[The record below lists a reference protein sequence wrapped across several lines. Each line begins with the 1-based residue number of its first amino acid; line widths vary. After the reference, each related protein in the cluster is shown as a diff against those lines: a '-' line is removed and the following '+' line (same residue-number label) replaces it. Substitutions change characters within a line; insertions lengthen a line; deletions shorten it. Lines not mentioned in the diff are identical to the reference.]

1 MKSSELCYLCNEK
14 PYISYK
20 FKKIRNKES
29 ARKSSSEE
37 PTHCHRMCPECLIR
51 YIFIKYI
58 TLFEKPSK
66 EYMFICPCGK
76 GNITLTYEQI
86 IDLFQNKTVSNL
98 QKKEE
103 KKCSSHGKIFTK
115 FCKDCKEDVCDLCLN
130 ESTEK
135 HYEHRIED
143 KKVLYDKLKNFF
155 NSINLKNHTFQKFME
170 NFNYICAKFREI
182 LEKNYNDILI
192 SLDKIINSLIDF
204 RAKYS
209 VHYKEKVINNVQTL
223 KLLKMFYSNYY
234 YDIHKAENV
243 SDFKI
248 YKYLNQINYELEEVN
263 LIFNK
268 INAVEK
274 LKEIKECSDYLNKNI
289 NDILDINYIF
299 RKVPNGYRKY
309 QSIQRCDE
317 TNLKNIRKIDEYK
330 ILTSGDG
337 FYLNHLEEY
346 NGNYSSVSKIP
357 VKYKVTAILLMKG
370 GSLLTS
376 FGKKS
381 HYNIQKWVIND
392 NFSNIRE
399 EKVEKEKEKE
409 EDQKEYSLLNSSL
422 NIKDD
427 DDDDG
432 FINRAQTMDFSS
444 SSPYAKSSMSQNV
457 INTNLYKPANSFIST
472 HKDDITAMI
481 EMADSMFAT
490 AGNDKRIIIW
500 KEDKLNDKYKI
511 FQTITKENEKISLY
525 NPIKHLIFLYNKNL
539 VSSDEKTIFIWS
551 INPSKIENSNGFYS
565 LKHKINSN
573 NGNISCI
580 CQVREG
586 FLIYCTKNSHIE
598 ILNEIDG
605 KYQFMQSIKGNINE
619 INCIG
624 QLKDNRV
631 IVGSNKGLIKIF
643 ELKPDQETQKI
654 EYQLSENITSI
665 NGIAINCLECFE
677 DGSFAVGQKAT
688 LHIWKNN
695 ESI

>member
-1 MKSSELCYLCNEK
+1 MKSSELCYLCSEK

-20 FKKIRNKES
+20 YKKIRNKES

-289 NDILDINYIF
+289 NDILDINYCF

-309 QSIQRCDE
+309 QSIQKCDDK
-317 TNLKNIRKIDEYK
+317 NLKTIKKIDEYK
-330 ILTSGDG
+330 ILTNGESYYMN
-337 FYLNHLEEY
+337 YLEDY
-346 NGNYSSVSKIP
+346 NGEFSVVNKIP
-357 VKYKVTAILLMKG
+357 VKDKITAILLIKG

-381 HYNIQKWVIND
+381 HYNIQEWKINE
-392 NFSNIRE
+392 NFSNVRG
-399 EKVEKEKEKE
+399 EKLEKEKEKE
-409 EDQKEYSLLNSSL
+409 SKESSPLNSSFNL
-422 NIKDD
+422 NDI
-427 DDDDG
+427 DDG
-432 FINRAQTMDFSS
+432 FINRSQTIDLSLS
-444 SSPYAKSSMSQNV
+444 LSKSSVTQNLL
-457 INTNLYKPANSFIST
+457 NNNLYERATSFDST
-472 HKDDITAMI
+472 HKDDITVMI
-481 EMADSMFAT
+481 EMSDSKFAT
-490 AGNDKRIIIW
+490 AGNDKRIVIW
-500 KEDKLNDKYKI
+500 EREIDKHNNTKYKI

-551 INPSKIENSNGFYS
+551 VNPSKIENANGFYS
-565 LKHKINSN
+565 LKQKINST
-573 NGNISCI
+573 NGDITCI

-586 FLIYCTKNSHIE
+586 YLIYCIKNTHIE

-605 KYQFMQSIKGNINE
+605 KYQLMQSIKGGSGI
-619 INCIG
+619 INCIS
-624 QLKDNRV
+624 QLKDNR
-631 IVGSNKGLIKIF
+631 IIIGTEKGIIKIF
-643 ELKPDQETQKI
+643 ELKPDQETQKV
-654 EYQLSENITSI
+654 EYQLSEYIKSI
-665 NGIAINCLECFE
+665 IGLPINCMEVFD
-677 DGSFAVGQKAT
+677 DGSFIVGQKTT

>member
-1 MKSSELCYLCNEK
+1 MKSSELCYLCSEK

-20 FKKIRNKES
+20 YKKIRNKES

-289 NDILDINYIF
+289 NDILDINYCF

-309 QSIQRCDE
+309 QSIQKCDDK
-317 TNLKNIRKIDEYK
+317 NLKTIKKIDEYK
-330 ILTSGDG
+330 ILTNGESYYMN
-337 FYLNHLEEY
+337 YLEDY
-346 NGNYSSVSKIP
+346 NGEFSVVNKIP
-357 VKYKVTAILLMKG
+357 VKDKITAILLIKG

-381 HYNIQKWVIND
+381 HYNIQEWKINE
-392 NFSNIRE
+392 NFSNVRG
-399 EKVEKEKEKE
+399 EKLEKEKEKE
-409 EDQKEYSLLNSSL
+409 SKESSPLNSSFNL
-422 NIKDD
+422 NDI
-427 DDDDG
+427 DDG
-432 FINRAQTMDFSS
+432 FINRSQTIDLSLSLSKSTVAQ
-444 SSPYAKSSMSQNV
+444 NLL
-457 INTNLYKPANSFIST
+457 NNNLYERATSFDST
-472 HKDDITAMI
+472 HKDDITVMI
-481 EMADSMFAT
+481 EMSDSKFAT
-490 AGNDKRIIIW
+490 AGNDKRIVIW
-500 KEDKLNDKYKI
+500 EREIDKHNNTKYKI

-551 INPSKIENSNGFYS
+551 VNPSKIENANGFYS
-565 LKHKINSN
+565 LKQKINST
-573 NGNISCI
+573 NGDITCI

-586 FLIYCTKNSHIE
+586 YLIYCIKNTHIE

-605 KYQFMQSIKGNINE
+605 KYQLMQSIKGGSGI
-619 INCIG
+619 INCIS
-624 QLKDNRV
+624 QLKDNR
-631 IVGSNKGLIKIF
+631 IIIGTEKGIIKIF
-643 ELKPDQETQKI
+643 ELKPDQETQKV
-654 EYQLSENITSI
+654 EYQLSEYIKSI
-665 NGIAINCLECFE
+665 IGLPINCMEVFD
-677 DGSFAVGQKAT
+677 DGSFIVGQKTT

>member
-1 MKSSELCYLCNEK
+1 MKSSELCYLCSEK

-20 FKKIRNKES
+20 YKKIRNKES

-170 NFNYICAKFREI
+170 NFKYICAKFREI

-289 NDILDINYIF
+289 NDILDINYCF

-309 QSIQRCDE
+309 QSIQKCDDK
-317 TNLKNIRKIDEYK
+317 NLKTIKKIDEYK
-330 ILTSGDG
+330 ILTNGESYYMN
-337 FYLNHLEEY
+337 YLEDY
-346 NGNYSSVSKIP
+346 NGEFSVVNKIP
-357 VKYKVTAILLMKG
+357 VKDKITAILLIKG

-381 HYNIQKWVIND
+381 HYNIQEWKINE
-392 NFSNIRE
+392 NFSNVRG
-399 EKVEKEKEKE
+399 EKLEKEKEKE
-409 EDQKEYSLLNSSL
+409 SKESSLLNSSFNL
-422 NIKDD
+422 NDI
-427 DDDDG
+427 DDG
-432 FINRAQTMDFSS
+432 FINRSQTIDLSLS
-444 SSPYAKSSMSQNV
+444 LSKSSVTQNLL
-457 INTNLYKPANSFIST
+457 NNNLYERATSFDST
-472 HKDDITAMI
+472 HKDDITVMI
-481 EMADSMFAT
+481 EMSDSKFAT
-490 AGNDKRIIIW
+490 AGNDKRIVIW
-500 KEDKLNDKYKI
+500 EREIDKHNNTKYKI

-551 INPSKIENSNGFYS
+551 VNPSKIENANGFYS
-565 LKHKINSN
+565 LKQKINST
-573 NGNISCI
+573 NGDITCI

-586 FLIYCTKNSHIE
+586 YLIYCIKNTHIE

-605 KYQFMQSIKGNINE
+605 KYQLMQSIKGGSGI
-619 INCIG
+619 INCIS
-624 QLKDNRV
+624 QLKDNR
-631 IVGSNKGLIKIF
+631 IIIGTEKGIIKIF
-643 ELKPDQETQKI
+643 ELKPDQETQKV
-654 EYQLSENITSI
+654 EYQLSEYIKSI
-665 NGIAINCLECFE
+665 IGLPINCMEVFD
-677 DGSFAVGQKAT
+677 DGSFIVGQKTT

>member
-1 MKSSELCYLCNEK
+1 MKSSELCYLCSEK

-20 FKKIRNKES
+20 YKKIRNKES

-289 NDILDINYIF
+289 NDILDINYCF

-309 QSIQRCDE
+309 QSIQKCDDK
-317 TNLKNIRKIDEYK
+317 NLKTIKKIDEYK
-330 ILTSGDG
+330 ILTNGESYYMN
-337 FYLNHLEEY
+337 YLEDY
-346 NGNYSSVSKIP
+346 NGEFSVVNKIP
-357 VKYKVTAILLMKG
+357 VKDKITAILLIKG

-381 HYNIQKWVIND
+381 HYNIQEWKINE
-392 NFSNIRE
+392 NFSNVRG
-399 EKVEKEKEKE
+399 EKLEKEKEKE
-409 EDQKEYSLLNSSL
+409 SKESSLLNSSFNL
-422 NIKDD
+422 NDI
-427 DDDDG
+427 DDG
-432 FINRAQTMDFSS
+432 FINRSQTIDLSLS
-444 SSPYAKSSMSQNV
+444 LSKSCVTQNLL
-457 INTNLYKPANSFIST
+457 NNNLYERATSFDST
-472 HKDDITAMI
+472 HKDDITVMI
-481 EMADSMFAT
+481 EMSDSKFAT
-490 AGNDKRIIIW
+490 AGNDKRIVIW
-500 KEDKLNDKYKI
+500 EREIDKHNNTKYKI

-551 INPSKIENSNGFYS
+551 VNPSKIENANGFYS
-565 LKHKINSN
+565 LKQKINST
-573 NGNISCI
+573 NGDITCI

-586 FLIYCTKNSHIE
+586 YLIYCIKNTHIE

-605 KYQFMQSIKGNINE
+605 KYQLMQSIKGGSGI
-619 INCIG
+619 INCIS
-624 QLKDNRV
+624 QLKDNR
-631 IVGSNKGLIKIF
+631 IIIGTEKGIIKIF
-643 ELKPDQETQKI
+643 ELKPDQETQKV
-654 EYQLSENITSI
+654 EYQLSEYIKSI
-665 NGIAINCLECFE
+665 IGLPINCMEVFD
-677 DGSFAVGQKAT
+677 DGSFIVGQKTT

>member
-1 MKSSELCYLCNEK
+1 MKSSELCYLCSEK

-20 FKKIRNKES
+20 YKKIRNKES

-289 NDILDINYIF
+289 NDILDINYCF

-309 QSIQRCDE
+309 QSIQKCDDK
-317 TNLKNIRKIDEYK
+317 NLKTIKKIDEYK
-330 ILTSGDG
+330 ILTNGESYYMN
-337 FYLNHLEEY
+337 YLEDY
-346 NGNYSSVSKIP
+346 NGEFSVVNKIP
-357 VKYKVTAILLMKG
+357 VKDKITAILLIKG

-381 HYNIQKWVIND
+381 HYNIQEWKINE
-392 NFSNIRE
+392 NFSNVRG
-399 EKVEKEKEKE
+399 EKLEKEKEKE
-409 EDQKEYSLLNSSL
+409 SKESSLLNSSFNL
-422 NIKDD
+422 NDI
-427 DDDDG
+427 DDG
-432 FINRAQTMDFSS
+432 FINRSQTIDLSLS
-444 SSPYAKSSMSQNV
+444 LSKSSVTQNLL
-457 INTNLYKPANSFIST
+457 NNNLYERATSFDST
-472 HKDDITAMI
+472 HKDDITVMI
-481 EMADSMFAT
+481 EMSDSKFAT
-490 AGNDKRIIIW
+490 AGNDKRIVIW
-500 KEDKLNDKYKI
+500 EREIDKHNNTKYKI

-551 INPSKIENSNGFYS
+551 VNPSKIENANGFYS
-565 LKHKINSN
+565 LKQKINST
-573 NGNISCI
+573 NGDITCI

-586 FLIYCTKNSHIE
+586 YLIYCIKNTHIE

-605 KYQFMQSIKGNINE
+605 KYQLMQSIKGGSGI
-619 INCIG
+619 INCIS
-624 QLKDNRV
+624 QLKDNR
-631 IVGSNKGLIKIF
+631 IIIGTEKGIIKIF
-643 ELKPDQETQKI
+643 ELKPDQETQKV
-654 EYQLSENITSI
+654 EYQLSEYIKSI
-665 NGIAINCLECFE
+665 IGLPINCMEVFDDVSL
-677 DGSFAVGQKAT
+677 KKKKKTT

>member
-1 MKSSELCYLCNEK
+1 MKSSELCYLCSEK

-20 FKKIRNKES
+20 YKKIRNKES

-289 NDILDINYIF
+289 NDILDINYCF

-309 QSIQRCDE
+309 QSIQKCDDK
-317 TNLKNIRKIDEYK
+317 NLKTIKKIDEYK
-330 ILTSGDG
+330 ILTNGESYYMN
-337 FYLNHLEEY
+337 YLEDY
-346 NGNYSSVSKIP
+346 NGEFSVVNKIP
-357 VKYKVTAILLMKG
+357 VKDKITAILLIKG

-381 HYNIQKWVIND
+381 HYNIQEWKINE
-392 NFSNIRE
+392 NFSNVRG
-399 EKVEKEKEKE
+399 EKLEKEKEKE
-409 EDQKEYSLLNSSL
+409 SKESSPLNSSFNL
-422 NIKDD
+422 NDI
-427 DDDDG
+427 DDG
-432 FINRAQTMDFSS
+432 FINRSQTIDLSLS
-444 SSPYAKSSMSQNV
+444 LSKASVTQNLL
-457 INTNLYKPANSFIST
+457 NNNLYERATSFDST
-472 HKDDITAMI
+472 HKDDITVMI
-481 EMADSMFAT
+481 EMSDSKFAT
-490 AGNDKRIIIW
+490 AGNDKRIVIW
-500 KEDKLNDKYKI
+500 EREIDKHNNTKYKI

-551 INPSKIENSNGFYS
+551 VNPSKIENANCFYS
-565 LKHKINSN
+565 LKQNINST
-573 NGNISCI
+573 NGDITCI

-586 FLIYCTKNSHIE
+586 YLIYCIKNTHIE

-605 KYQFMQSIKGNINE
+605 KYQLMQSIKGGSGI
-619 INCIG
+619 INCIS
-624 QLKDNRV
+624 QLKDNR
-631 IVGSNKGLIKIF
+631 IIIGTEKGIIKIF
-643 ELKPDQETQKI
+643 ELKPDQETQKV
-654 EYQLSENITSI
+654 EYQLSEYIKSI
-665 NGIAINCLECFE
+665 IGLPINCMEVFD
-677 DGSFAVGQKAT
+677 DGSFIVGQKTT

>member
-1 MKSSELCYLCNEK
+1 MKSSELCYLCSEK

-289 NDILDINYIF
+289 NDILDINYCF

-309 QSIQRCDE
+309 QSIQKCDDK
-317 TNLKNIRKIDEYK
+317 NLKTIKKIDEYK
-330 ILTSGDG
+330 ILTNGESYYMN
-337 FYLNHLEEY
+337 YLEDY
-346 NGNYSSVSKIP
+346 NGEFSVVNKIP
-357 VKYKVTAILLMKG
+357 VKDKITAILLIKG

-381 HYNIQKWVIND
+381 HYNIQEWKINE
-392 NFSNIRE
+392 NFSNVRG
-399 EKVEKEKEKE
+399 EKLEKEKEKE
-409 EDQKEYSLLNSSL
+409 SKESSLLNSSFNL
-422 NIKDD
+422 NDI
-427 DDDDG
+427 DDG
-432 FINRAQTMDFSS
+432 FINRSQTIDLSLS
-444 SSPYAKSSMSQNV
+444 LSKSSVAQNLL
-457 INTNLYKPANSFIST
+457 NNNLYERATSFDST
-472 HKDDITAMI
+472 HKDDITVMI
-481 EMADSMFAT
+481 EMSDSKFAT
-490 AGNDKRIIIW
+490 AGNDKRIVIW
-500 KEDKLNDKYKI
+500 EREIDKHNNTKYKI

-551 INPSKIENSNGFYS
+551 VNPSKIENANGFYS
-565 LKHKINSN
+565 LKQKINST
-573 NGNISCI
+573 NGDITCI

-586 FLIYCTKNSHIE
+586 YLIYCIKNTHIE

-605 KYQFMQSIKGNINE
+605 KYQLMQSIKGGSGI
-619 INCIG
+619 INCIS
-624 QLKDNRV
+624 QLKDNR
-631 IVGSNKGLIKIF
+631 IIIGTEKGIIKIF
-643 ELKPDQETQKI
+643 ELKPDQETQKV
-654 EYQLSENITSI
+654 EYQLSEYIKSI
-665 NGIAINCLECFE
+665 IGLPINCMEVFD
-677 DGSFAVGQKAT
+677 DGSFIVGQKTT

>member
-1 MKSSELCYLCNEK
+1 MKSSELCYLCSEK

-20 FKKIRNKES
+20 YKKIRNKES

-289 NDILDINYIF
+289 NDILDINYCF

-309 QSIQRCDE
+309 QSIQKCDDK
-317 TNLKNIRKIDEYK
+317 NLKTIKKIDEYK
-330 ILTSGDG
+330 ILTNGESYYMN
-337 FYLNHLEEY
+337 YLEDY
-346 NGNYSSVSKIP
+346 NGEFSVVNKIP
-357 VKYKVTAILLMKG
+357 VKDKITAILLIKG

-381 HYNIQKWVIND
+381 HYNIQEWKINE
-392 NFSNIRE
+392 NFSNVRG
-399 EKVEKEKEKE
+399 EKLEKEKEKE
-409 EDQKEYSLLNSSL
+409 SKESSPLNSSFNL
-422 NIKDD
+422 NDI
-427 DDDDG
+427 DDG
-432 FINRAQTMDFSS
+432 FINRSQTIDLSLS
-444 SSPYAKSSMSQNV
+444 LSKSCVTQNLL
-457 INTNLYKPANSFIST
+457 NNNLYERATSFDST
-472 HKDDITAMI
+472 HKDDITVMI
-481 EMADSMFAT
+481 EMSDSKFAT
-490 AGNDKRIIIW
+490 AGNDKRIVIW
-500 KEDKLNDKYKI
+500 EREIDKHNNTKYKI

-551 INPSKIENSNGFYS
+551 VNPSKIENANGLYS
-565 LKHKINSN
+565 LKQKINST
-573 NGNISCI
+573 NGDITCI

-586 FLIYCTKNSHIE
+586 YLIYCIKNTHIE

-605 KYQFMQSIKGNINE
+605 KYQLMQSIKGGSGI
-619 INCIG
+619 INCIS
-624 QLKDNRV
+624 QLKDNR
-631 IVGSNKGLIKIF
+631 IIIGTEKGIIKIF
-643 ELKPDQETQKI
+643 ELKPDQETQKV
-654 EYQLSENITSI
+654 EYQLSEYIKSI
-665 NGIAINCLECFE
+665 IGLPINCMEVFD
-677 DGSFAVGQKAT
+677 DGSFIVGQKTT

>member
-289 NDILDINYIF
+289 NDILDINYCF

-309 QSIQRCDE
+309 QSIQKCDDK
-317 TNLKNIRKIDEYK
+317 NLKTIKKIDEYK
-330 ILTSGDG
+330 ILTNGESYYMN
-337 FYLNHLEEY
+337 YLEDY
-346 NGNYSSVSKIP
+346 NGEFSVVNKIP
-357 VKYKVTAILLMKG
+357 VKDKITAILLIKG

-381 HYNIQKWVIND
+381 HYNIQEWKINE
-392 NFSNIRE
+392 NFSNVRG
-399 EKVEKEKEKE
+399 EKLEKEKEKE
-409 EDQKEYSLLNSSL
+409 SKESSLLNSSFNL
-422 NIKDD
+422 NDI
-427 DDDDG
+427 DDG
-432 FINRAQTMDFSS
+432 FINRSQTIDLSLS
-444 SSPYAKSSMSQNV
+444 LSKSCVTQNLL
-457 INTNLYKPANSFIST
+457 NNNLYERATSFDST
-472 HKDDITAMI
+472 HKDDITVMI
-481 EMADSMFAT
+481 EMSDSKFAT
-490 AGNDKRIIIW
+490 AGNDKRIVIW
-500 KEDKLNDKYKI
+500 EREIDKHNNTKYKI

-551 INPSKIENSNGFYS
+551 VNPSKIENANGFYS
-565 LKHKINSN
+565 LKQKINST
-573 NGNISCI
+573 NGDITCI

-586 FLIYCTKNSHIE
+586 YLIYCIKNTHIE

-605 KYQFMQSIKGNINE
+605 KYQLMQSIKGGSGI
-619 INCIG
+619 INCIS
-624 QLKDNRV
+624 QLKDNR
-631 IVGSNKGLIKIF
+631 IIIGTEKGIIKIF
-643 ELKPDQETQKI
+643 ELKPDQETQKV
-654 EYQLSENITSI
+654 EYQLSEYIKSI
-665 NGIAINCLECFE
+665 IGLPINCMEVFD
-677 DGSFAVGQKAT
+677 DGSFIVGQKTT

>member
-20 FKKIRNKES
+20 YKKIRNKES

-289 NDILDINYIF
+289 NDILDINYCF

-309 QSIQRCDE
+309 QSIQKCDDK
-317 TNLKNIRKIDEYK
+317 NLKTIKKIDEYK
-330 ILTSGDG
+330 ILTNGESYYMN
-337 FYLNHLEEY
+337 YLEDY
-346 NGNYSSVSKIP
+346 NGEFSVVNKIP
-357 VKYKVTAILLMKG
+357 VKDKITAILLIKG

-381 HYNIQKWVIND
+381 HYNIQEWKINE
-392 NFSNIRE
+392 NFSNVRG
-399 EKVEKEKEKE
+399 EKLEKEKEKE
-409 EDQKEYSLLNSSL
+409 SKESSPLNSSFNL
-422 NIKDD
+422 NDI
-427 DDDDG
+427 DDG
-432 FINRAQTMDFSS
+432 FINRSQTIDLSLS
-444 SSPYAKSSMSQNV
+444 LSKSSVTQNLL
-457 INTNLYKPANSFIST
+457 NNNLYERATSFDST
-472 HKDDITAMI
+472 HKDDITVMI
-481 EMADSMFAT
+481 EMSDSKFAT
-490 AGNDKRIIIW
+490 AGNDKRIVIW
-500 KEDKLNDKYKI
+500 EREIDKHNNTKYKI

-551 INPSKIENSNGFYS
+551 VNPSKIENANGFYS
-565 LKHKINSN
+565 LKQKINST
-573 NGNISCI
+573 NGDITCI

-586 FLIYCTKNSHIE
+586 YLIYCIKNTHIE

-605 KYQFMQSIKGNINE
+605 KYQLMQSIKGGSGI
-619 INCIG
+619 INCIS
-624 QLKDNRV
+624 QLKDNR
-631 IVGSNKGLIKIF
+631 IIIGTEKGIIKIF
-643 ELKPDQETQKI
+643 ELKPDQETQKV
-654 EYQLSENITSI
+654 EYQLSEYIKSI
-665 NGIAINCLECFE
+665 IGLPINCMEVFD
-677 DGSFAVGQKAT
+677 DGSFIVGQKTT

>member
-1 MKSSELCYLCNEK
+1 MKSSELCYLCSEK

-20 FKKIRNKES
+20 YKKIRNKES

-289 NDILDINYIF
+289 NDILDINYCF

-317 TNLKNIRKIDEYK
+317 KNLKNIRKIDEYK

-337 FYLNHLEEY
+337 FYMNYLEDY
-346 NGNYSSVSKIP
+346 NGEFSSVSKIP
-357 VKYKVTAILLMKG
+357 VKDKITAILLIKG

-381 HYNIQKWVIND
+381 HYNIQEWKINE
-392 NFSNIRE
+392 NFSNVRG
-399 EKVEKEKEKE
+399 EKLEKEKEKE
-409 EDQKEYSLLNSSL
+409 SKESSLLNSSFNL
-422 NIKDD
+422 NDI
-427 DDDDG
+427 DDG
-432 FINRAQTMDFSS
+432 FINRSQTIDLSLS
-444 SSPYAKSSMSQNV
+444 LSKSCVTQNLL
-457 INTNLYKPANSFIST
+457 NNNLYERATSFDST
-472 HKDDITAMI
+472 HKDDITVMI
-481 EMADSMFAT
+481 EMSDSKFAT
-490 AGNDKRIIIW
+490 AGNDKRIVIW
-500 KEDKLNDKYKI
+500 EREIDKHNNTKYKI

-551 INPSKIENSNGFYS
+551 VNPSKIENANGFYS
-565 LKHKINSN
+565 LKQKINST
-573 NGNISCI
+573 NGDITCI

-586 FLIYCTKNSHIE
+586 YLIYCIKNTHIE

-605 KYQFMQSIKGNINE
+605 KYQLMQSIKGGSGI
-619 INCIG
+619 INCIS
-624 QLKDNRV
+624 QLKDNR
-631 IVGSNKGLIKIF
+631 IIIGTEKGIIKIF
-643 ELKPDQETQKI
+643 ELKPDQETQKV
-654 EYQLSENITSI
+654 EYQLSEYIKSI
-665 NGIAINCLECFE
+665 IGLPINCMEVFD
-677 DGSFAVGQKAT
+677 DGSFIVGQKTT

>member
-1 MKSSELCYLCNEK
+1 MKSSELCYLCSEK

-20 FKKIRNKES
+20 YKKIRNKES

-248 YKYLNQINYELEEVN
+248 YKYLNQINYELEEVD
-263 LIFNK
+263 LIVNK

-289 NDILDINYIF
+289 NDILDINYCF

-309 QSIQRCDE
+309 QSIQKCDDK
-317 TNLKNIRKIDEYK
+317 NLKTIKKIDEYK
-330 ILTSGDG
+330 ILTNGESYYMN
-337 FYLNHLEEY
+337 YLEDY
-346 NGNYSSVSKIP
+346 NGEFSVVNKIP
-357 VKYKVTAILLMKG
+357 VKDKITAILLIKG

-381 HYNIQKWVIND
+381 HYNIQEWKINE
-392 NFSNIRE
+392 NFSNVRG
-399 EKVEKEKEKE
+399 EKLEKEKEKE
-409 EDQKEYSLLNSSL
+409 SKESSLLNSSFNL
-422 NIKDD
+422 NDI
-427 DDDDG
+427 DDG
-432 FINRAQTMDFSS
+432 FINRSQTIDLSLS
-444 SSPYAKSSMSQNV
+444 LSKSCVTQNLL
-457 INTNLYKPANSFIST
+457 NNNLYERATSFDST
-472 HKDDITAMI
+472 HKDDITVMI
-481 EMADSMFAT
+481 EMSDSKFAT
-490 AGNDKRIIIW
+490 AGNDKRIVIW
-500 KEDKLNDKYKI
+500 EREIDKHNNTKYKI

-551 INPSKIENSNGFYS
+551 VNPSKIENANGFYS
-565 LKHKINSN
+565 LKQKINST
-573 NGNISCI
+573 NGDITCI

-586 FLIYCTKNSHIE
+586 YLIYCIKNTHIE

-605 KYQFMQSIKGNINE
+605 KYQLMQSIKGGSGI
-619 INCIG
+619 INCIS
-624 QLKDNRV
+624 QLKDNR
-631 IVGSNKGLIKIF
+631 IIIGTEKGIIKIF
-643 ELKPDQETQKI
+643 ELKPDQETQKV
-654 EYQLSENITSI
+654 EYQLSEYIKSI
-665 NGIAINCLECFE
+665 IGLPINCMEVFD
-677 DGSFAVGQKAT
+677 DGSFIVGQKTT

>member
-20 FKKIRNKES
+20 YKKIRNKES

-289 NDILDINYIF
+289 NDILDINYCF

-309 QSIQRCDE
+309 QSIQKCDDK
-317 TNLKNIRKIDEYK
+317 NLKTIKKIDEYK
-330 ILTSGDG
+330 ILTNGESYYMN
-337 FYLNHLEEY
+337 YLEDY
-346 NGNYSSVSKIP
+346 NGEFSVVNKIP
-357 VKYKVTAILLMKG
+357 VKDKITAILLIKG

-381 HYNIQKWVIND
+381 HYNIQEWKINE
-392 NFSNIRE
+392 NFSNVRG
-399 EKVEKEKEKE
+399 EKLEKEKEKE
-409 EDQKEYSLLNSSL
+409 SKESSLLNSSFNL
-422 NIKDD
+422 NDI
-427 DDDDG
+427 DDG
-432 FINRAQTMDFSS
+432 FINRSQTIDLSLS
-444 SSPYAKSSMSQNV
+444 LSKSSVTQNLL
-457 INTNLYKPANSFIST
+457 NNNLYERATSFDST
-472 HKDDITAMI
+472 HKDDITVMI
-481 EMADSMFAT
+481 EMSDSKFAT
-490 AGNDKRIIIW
+490 AGNDKRIVIW
-500 KEDKLNDKYKI
+500 EREIDKHNNTKYKI

-551 INPSKIENSNGFYS
+551 VNPSKIENANGFYS
-565 LKHKINSN
+565 LKQKINST
-573 NGNISCI
+573 NGDITCI

-586 FLIYCTKNSHIE
+586 YLIYCIKNTHIE

-605 KYQFMQSIKGNINE
+605 KYQLMQSIKGGSGI
-619 INCIG
+619 INCIS
-624 QLKDNRV
+624 QLKDNR
-631 IVGSNKGLIKIF
+631 IIIGTEKGIIKIF
-643 ELKPDQETQKI
+643 ELKPDQETQKV
-654 EYQLSENITSI
+654 EYQLSEYIKSI
-665 NGIAINCLECFE
+665 IGLPINCMEVFD
-677 DGSFAVGQKAT
+677 DGSFIVGQKTT

>member
-1 MKSSELCYLCNEK
+1 MKSSELCYLCSEK

-20 FKKIRNKES
+20 YKKIRNKES

-98 QKKEE
+98 QKKKE

-289 NDILDINYIF
+289 NDILDINYCF

-309 QSIQRCDE
+309 QSIQKCDDK
-317 TNLKNIRKIDEYK
+317 NLKTIKKIDEYK
-330 ILTSGDG
+330 ILTNGESYYMN
-337 FYLNHLEEY
+337 YLEDY
-346 NGNYSSVSKIP
+346 NGEFSVVNKIP
-357 VKYKVTAILLMKG
+357 VKDKITAILLIKG

-381 HYNIQKWVIND
+381 HYNIQEWKINE
-392 NFSNIRE
+392 NFSNVRG
-399 EKVEKEKEKE
+399 EKLEKEKEKE
-409 EDQKEYSLLNSSL
+409 SKESSLLNSSFNL
-422 NIKDD
+422 NDI
-427 DDDDG
+427 DDG
-432 FINRAQTMDFSS
+432 FINRSQTIDLSLS
-444 SSPYAKSSMSQNV
+444 LSKSSVTQNLL
-457 INTNLYKPANSFIST
+457 NNNLYERATSFDST
-472 HKDDITAMI
+472 HKDDITVMI
-481 EMADSMFAT
+481 EMSDSKFAT
-490 AGNDKRIIIW
+490 AGNDKRIVIW
-500 KEDKLNDKYKI
+500 EREIDKHNNTKYKI

-551 INPSKIENSNGFYS
+551 VNPSKIENANGFYS
-565 LKHKINSN
+565 LKQKINST
-573 NGNISCI
+573 NGDITCI

-586 FLIYCTKNSHIE
+586 YLIYCIKNTHIE

-605 KYQFMQSIKGNINE
+605 KYQLMQSIKGGSGI
-619 INCIG
+619 INCIS
-624 QLKDNRV
+624 QLKDNR
-631 IVGSNKGLIKIF
+631 IIIGTEKGIIKIF
-643 ELKPDQETQKI
+643 ELKPDQETQKV
-654 EYQLSENITSI
+654 EYQLSEYIKSI
-665 NGIAINCLECFE
+665 IGLPINCMEVFD
-677 DGSFAVGQKAT
+677 DGSFIVGQKTT

>member
-1 MKSSELCYLCNEK
+1 MISSEYCYLCSEK

-20 FKKIRNKES
+20 FKKIKDKES
-29 ARKSSSEE
+29 VRKSSSEKVE
-37 PTHCHRMCPECLIR
+37 HCHRMCPECLIR

-58 TLFEKPSK
+58 TLFEKPAK

-103 KKCSSHGKIFTK
+103 KKCNSHGKIFTK
-115 FCKDCKEDVCDLCLN
+115 FCKDCKDDVCDLCLN
-130 ESTEK
+130 ESTQK
-135 HYEHRIED
+135 HYNHRIED
-143 KKVLYDKLKNFF
+143 KKVIYDKLKNFF

-170 NFNYICAKFREI
+170 NFNYICKKFREI

-289 NDILDINYIF
+289 NDILDINYCF

-309 QSIQRCDE
+309 QSIQKCDDK
-317 TNLKNIRKIDEYK
+317 NLKTIKKIDEYK
-330 ILTSGDG
+330 ILTNGESYYMN
-337 FYLNHLEEY
+337 YLEDY
-346 NGNYSSVSKIP
+346 NGEFSVVNKIP
-357 VKYKVTAILLMKG
+357 VKDKITAILLIKG

-381 HYNIQKWVIND
+381 HYNIQEWKINE
-392 NFSNIRE
+392 NFSNVRG
-399 EKVEKEKEKE
+399 EKLEKEKEKE
-409 EDQKEYSLLNSSL
+409 SKESSPLNSSFNL
-422 NIKDD
+422 NDI
-427 DDDDG
+427 DDG
-432 FINRAQTMDFSS
+432 FINRSQTIDLSLS
-444 SSPYAKSSMSQNV
+444 LSKSCVTQNLL
-457 INTNLYKPANSFIST
+457 NNNLYERATSFDST
-472 HKDDITAMI
+472 HKDDITVMI
-481 EMADSMFAT
+481 EMSDSKFAT
-490 AGNDKRIIIW
+490 AGNDKRIVIW
-500 KEDKLNDKYKI
+500 EREIDKHNNTKYKI

-551 INPSKIENSNGFYS
+551 VNPSKIENANGFYS
-565 LKHKINSN
+565 LKQKINST
-573 NGNISCI
+573 NGDITCI

-586 FLIYCTKNSHIE
+586 YLIYCIKNTHIE

-605 KYQFMQSIKGNINE
+605 KYQLMQSIKGGSGI
-619 INCIG
+619 INCIS
-624 QLKDNRV
+624 QLKDNR
-631 IVGSNKGLIKIF
+631 IIIGTEKGIIKIF
-643 ELKPDQETQKI
+643 ELKPDQETQKV
-654 EYQLSENITSI
+654 EYQLSEYIKSI
-665 NGIAINCLECFE
+665 IGLPINCMEVFD
-677 DGSFAVGQKAT
+677 DGSFIVGQKTT

>member
-1 MKSSELCYLCNEK
+1 MKSSELCYLCSEK

-20 FKKIRNKES
+20 YKKIRNKES

-155 NSINLKNHTFQKFME
+155 NSINLRNHTFQKFME

-289 NDILDINYIF
+289 NDILDINYCF

-309 QSIQRCDE
+309 QSIQKCDDK
-317 TNLKNIRKIDEYK
+317 NLKTIKKIDEYK
-330 ILTSGDG
+330 ILTNGESYYMN
-337 FYLNHLEEY
+337 YLEDY
-346 NGNYSSVSKIP
+346 NGEFSVVNKIP
-357 VKYKVTAILLMKG
+357 VKDKITAILLIKG

-381 HYNIQKWVIND
+381 HYNIQEWKINE
-392 NFSNIRE
+392 NFSNVRG
-399 EKVEKEKEKE
+399 EKLEKEKEKE
-409 EDQKEYSLLNSSL
+409 SKESSLLNSSFNL
-422 NIKDD
+422 NDI
-427 DDDDG
+427 DDG
-432 FINRAQTMDFSS
+432 FINRSQTIDLSLS
-444 SSPYAKSSMSQNV
+444 LSKSCVTQNLL
-457 INTNLYKPANSFIST
+457 NNNLYERATSFDST
-472 HKDDITAMI
+472 HKDDITVMI
-481 EMADSMFAT
+481 EMSDSKFAT
-490 AGNDKRIIIW
+490 AGNDKRIVIW
-500 KEDKLNDKYKI
+500 EREIDKHNNTKYKI

-551 INPSKIENSNGFYS
+551 VNPSKIENANGFYS
-565 LKHKINSN
+565 LKQKINST
-573 NGNISCI
+573 NGDITCI

-586 FLIYCTKNSHIE
+586 YLIYCIKNTHIE

-605 KYQFMQSIKGNINE
+605 KYQLMQSIKGGSGI
-619 INCIG
+619 INCIS
-624 QLKDNRV
+624 QLKDNR
-631 IVGSNKGLIKIF
+631 IIIGTEKGIIKIF
-643 ELKPDQETQKI
+643 ELKPDQETQKV
-654 EYQLSENITSI
+654 EYQLSEYIKSI
-665 NGIAINCLECFE
+665 IGLPINCMEVFD
-677 DGSFAVGQKAT
+677 DGSFIVGQKTT

>member
-1 MKSSELCYLCNEK
+1 MKSSELCYLCSEK

-20 FKKIRNKES
+20 YKKIRNKES

-289 NDILDINYIF
+289 NDILDINYCF

-309 QSIQRCDE
+309 QSIQKCDDK
-317 TNLKNIRKIDEYK
+317 NLKTIKKIDEYK
-330 ILTSGDG
+330 ILTNGESYYMN
-337 FYLNHLEEY
+337 YLEDY
-346 NGNYSSVSKIP
+346 NGEFSVVNKIP
-357 VKYKVTAILLMKG
+357 VKDKITAILLIKG

-381 HYNIQKWVIND
+381 HYNIQEWKINE
-392 NFSNIRE
+392 NFSNVRG
-399 EKVEKEKEKE
+399 EKLEKEKEKE
-409 EDQKEYSLLNSSL
+409 SKESSLLNSSFNL
-422 NIKDD
+422 NDI
-427 DDDDG
+427 DDG
-432 FINRAQTMDFSS
+432 FINRSQTIDLSLS
-444 SSPYAKSSMSQNV
+444 LSKSCVTQNLL
-457 INTNLYKPANSFIST
+457 NNNLYERATSFDST
-472 HKDDITAMI
+472 HKDDITVMI
-481 EMADSMFAT
+481 EMSDSKFAT
-490 AGNDKRIIIW
+490 AGNDKRIVIW
-500 KEDKLNDKYKI
+500 EREIDKHNNTKYKI
-511 FQTITKENEKISLY
+511 FQTISKENEKISLY

-551 INPSKIENSNGFYS
+551 VNPSKIENANGFYS
-565 LKHKINSN
+565 LKQKINST
-573 NGNISCI
+573 NGDITCI

-586 FLIYCTKNSHIE
+586 YLIYCIKNTHIE

-605 KYQFMQSIKGNINE
+605 KYQLMQSIKGGSGI
-619 INCIG
+619 INCIS
-624 QLKDNRV
+624 QLKDNR
-631 IVGSNKGLIKIF
+631 IIIGTEKGIIKIF
-643 ELKPDQETQKI
+643 ELKPDQETQKV
-654 EYQLSENITSI
+654 EYQLSEYIKSI
-665 NGIAINCLECFE
+665 IGLPINCMEVFD
-677 DGSFAVGQKAT
+677 DGSFIVGQKTT

>member
-1 MKSSELCYLCNEK
+1 MKSSELCYLCSEK

-20 FKKIRNKES
+20 YKKIRNKES

-170 NFNYICAKFREI
+170 NFNYICKKFREI

-289 NDILDINYIF
+289 NDILDINYCF

-309 QSIQRCDE
+309 QSIQKCDDK
-317 TNLKNIRKIDEYK
+317 NLKTIKKIDEYK
-330 ILTSGDG
+330 ILTNGESYYMN
-337 FYLNHLEEY
+337 YLEDY
-346 NGNYSSVSKIP
+346 NGEFSVVNKIP
-357 VKYKVTAILLMKG
+357 VKDKITAILLIKG

-381 HYNIQKWVIND
+381 HYNIQEWKINE
-392 NFSNIRE
+392 NFSNVRG
-399 EKVEKEKEKE
+399 EKLEKEKEKE
-409 EDQKEYSLLNSSL
+409 SKESSLLNSSFNL
-422 NIKDD
+422 NDI
-427 DDDDG
+427 DDG
-432 FINRAQTMDFSS
+432 FINRSQTIDLSLS
-444 SSPYAKSSMSQNV
+444 LSKSSVAQNLL
-457 INTNLYKPANSFIST
+457 NNNLYERATSFDST
-472 HKDDITAMI
+472 HKDDITVMI
-481 EMADSMFAT
+481 EMSDSKFAT
-490 AGNDKRIIIW
+490 AGNDKRIVIW
-500 KEDKLNDKYKI
+500 EREIDKHNNTKYKI
-511 FQTITKENEKISLY
+511 FQTISKENEKISLH

-551 INPSKIENSNGFYS
+551 VNPSKIENANGFYS
-565 LKHKINSN
+565 LKQKINST
-573 NGNISCI
+573 NGDITCI

-586 FLIYCTKNSHIE
+586 YLIYCIKNTHIE

-605 KYQFMQSIKGNINE
+605 KYQLMQSIKGGSGI
-619 INCIG
+619 INCIS
-624 QLKDNRV
+624 QLKDNR
-631 IVGSNKGLIKIF
+631 IIIGTEKGIIKIF
-643 ELKPDQETQKI
+643 ELKPDQETQKV
-654 EYQLSENITSI
+654 EYQLSEYIKSI
-665 NGIAINCLECFE
+665 IGLPINCMEVFD
-677 DGSFAVGQKAT
+677 DGSFIVGQKTT

>member
-1 MKSSELCYLCNEK
+1 MKSSELCYLCSEK

-20 FKKIRNKES
+20 YKKIRNKES

-289 NDILDINYIF
+289 NDILDINYCF

-309 QSIQRCDE
+309 QSIQKCDDK
-317 TNLKNIRKIDEYK
+317 NLKTIKKIDEYK
-330 ILTSGDG
+330 ILTNGESYYMN
-337 FYLNHLEEY
+337 YLEDY
-346 NGNYSSVSKIP
+346 NGEFSVVNKIP
-357 VKYKVTAILLMKG
+357 VKDKITAILLIKG

-381 HYNIQKWVIND
+381 HYNIQEWKINE
-392 NFSNIRE
+392 NFSNVRG
-399 EKVEKEKEKE
+399 EKLEKEKEKE
-409 EDQKEYSLLNSSL
+409 SKESSLLNSSFNL
-422 NIKDD
+422 NDI
-427 DDDDG
+427 DDG
-432 FINRAQTMDFSS
+432 FINRSQTIDLSLS
-444 SSPYAKSSMSQNV
+444 LSKSCVTQNLL
-457 INTNLYKPANSFIST
+457 NNNLYERATSFDST
-472 HKDDITAMI
+472 HKDDITVMI
-481 EMADSMFAT
+481 EMSDSKFAT
-490 AGNDKRIIIW
+490 AGNDKRIVIW
-500 KEDKLNDKYKI
+500 EREIDKHNNTKYKI

-539 VSSDEKTIFIWS
+539 VSSDEKAIFIWS
-551 INPSKIENSNGFYS
+551 VNPSKIENANGFYS
-565 LKHKINSN
+565 LKQKINST
-573 NGNISCI
+573 NGDITCI

-586 FLIYCTKNSHIE
+586 YLIYCIKNTHIE

-605 KYQFMQSIKGNINE
+605 KYQLMQSIKGGSGI
-619 INCIG
+619 INCIS
-624 QLKDNRV
+624 QLKDNR
-631 IVGSNKGLIKIF
+631 IIIGTEKGIIKIF
-643 ELKPDQETQKI
+643 ELKPDQETQKV
-654 EYQLSENITSI
+654 EYQLSEYIKSI
-665 NGIAINCLECFE
+665 IGLPINCMEVFD
-677 DGSFAVGQKAT
+677 DGSFIVGQKTT

>member
-1 MKSSELCYLCNEK
+1 MKSSELCYLCSEK

-130 ESTEK
+130 EYTEK

-289 NDILDINYIF
+289 NDILDINYCF

-309 QSIQRCDE
+309 QSIQKCDDK
-317 TNLKNIRKIDEYK
+317 NLKTIKKIDEYK
-330 ILTSGDG
+330 ILTNGESYYMN
-337 FYLNHLEEY
+337 YLEDY
-346 NGNYSSVSKIP
+346 NGEFSVVNKIP
-357 VKYKVTAILLMKG
+357 VKDKITAILLIKG

-381 HYNIQKWVIND
+381 HYNIQEWKINE
-392 NFSNIRE
+392 NFSNVRG
-399 EKVEKEKEKE
+399 EKLEKEKEKE
-409 EDQKEYSLLNSSL
+409 SKESSLLNSSFNL
-422 NIKDD
+422 NDI
-427 DDDDG
+427 DDG
-432 FINRAQTMDFSS
+432 FINRSQTIDLSLS
-444 SSPYAKSSMSQNV
+444 LSKSCVTQNLL
-457 INTNLYKPANSFIST
+457 NNNLYERATSFDST
-472 HKDDITAMI
+472 HKDDITVMI
-481 EMADSMFAT
+481 EMSDSKFAT
-490 AGNDKRIIIW
+490 AGNDKRIVIW
-500 KEDKLNDKYKI
+500 EREIDKHNNTKYKI

-551 INPSKIENSNGFYS
+551 VNPSKIENANGFYS
-565 LKHKINSN
+565 LKQKINST
-573 NGNISCI
+573 NGDITCI

-586 FLIYCTKNSHIE
+586 YLIYCIKNTHIE

-605 KYQFMQSIKGNINE
+605 KYQLMQSIKGGSGI
-619 INCIG
+619 INCIS
-624 QLKDNRV
+624 QLKDNR
-631 IVGSNKGLIKIF
+631 IIIGTEKGIIKIF
-643 ELKPDQETQKI
+643 ELKPDQETQKV
-654 EYQLSENITSI
+654 EYQLSEYIKSI
-665 NGIAINCLECFE
+665 IGLPINCMEVFD
-677 DGSFAVGQKAT
+677 DGSFIVGQKTT

>member
-1 MKSSELCYLCNEK
+1 MKSSELCYLCSEK

-20 FKKIRNKES
+20 YKKIRNKES

-289 NDILDINYIF
+289 NDILDINYCF

-309 QSIQRCDE
+309 QSIQKCDDK
-317 TNLKNIRKIDEYK
+317 NLKTIKKIDEYK
-330 ILTSGDG
+330 ILTNGESYYMN
-337 FYLNHLEEY
+337 YLEDY
-346 NGNYSSVSKIP
+346 NGEFSVVNKIP
-357 VKYKVTAILLMKG
+357 VKDKITAILLIKG

-381 HYNIQKWVIND
+381 HYNIQEWKINE
-392 NFSNIRE
+392 NFSNVRG
-399 EKVEKEKEKE
+399 EKLEKEKEKE
-409 EDQKEYSLLNSSL
+409 SKESSLLNSSFNL
-422 NIKDD
+422 NDI
-427 DDDDG
+427 DDG
-432 FINRAQTMDFSS
+432 FINRSQTIDLSI
-444 SSPYAKSSMSQNV
+444 SPSKSSVTQNLL
-457 INTNLYKPANSFIST
+457 NNNLYERATSFDST
-472 HKDDITAMI
+472 HKDDITVMI
-481 EMADSMFAT
+481 EMSDSKFAT
-490 AGNDKRIIIW
+490 AGNDKRIVIW
-500 KEDKLNDKYKI
+500 EREIDKHNNTKYKI

-551 INPSKIENSNGFYS
+551 VNPSKIENANGFYS
-565 LKHKINSN
+565 LKQKINST
-573 NGNISCI
+573 NGDITCI

-586 FLIYCTKNSHIE
+586 YLIYCIKNTHIE

-605 KYQFMQSIKGNINE
+605 KYQLMQSIKGGSGI
-619 INCIG
+619 INCIS
-624 QLKDNRV
+624 QLKDNR
-631 IVGSNKGLIKIF
+631 IIIGTEKGIIKIF
-643 ELKPDQETQKI
+643 ELKPDQETQKV
-654 EYQLSENITSI
+654 EYQLSEYIKSI
-665 NGIAINCLECFE
+665 IGLPINCLEVFD
-677 DGSFAVGQKAT
+677 DGSFIVGQKTT

>member
-20 FKKIRNKES
+20 YKKIRNKES

-103 KKCSSHGKIFTK
+103 KKCNSHGKIFTK

-289 NDILDINYIF
+289 NDILDINYCF

-309 QSIQRCDE
+309 QSIQKCDDK
-317 TNLKNIRKIDEYK
+317 NLKTIKKIDEYK
-330 ILTSGDG
+330 ILTNGESYYMN
-337 FYLNHLEEY
+337 YLEDY
-346 NGNYSSVSKIP
+346 NGEFSVVNKIP
-357 VKYKVTAILLMKG
+357 VKDKITAILLIKG

-381 HYNIQKWVIND
+381 HYNIQEWKINE
-392 NFSNIRE
+392 NFSNVRG
-399 EKVEKEKEKE
+399 EKLEKEKEKE
-409 EDQKEYSLLNSSL
+409 SKESSPLNSSFNL
-422 NIKDD
+422 NDI
-427 DDDDG
+427 DDG
-432 FINRAQTMDFSS
+432 FINRSQTIDLSLS
-444 SSPYAKSSMSQNV
+444 LSKSSVTQNLL
-457 INTNLYKPANSFIST
+457 NNNLYERATSFDST
-472 HKDDITAMI
+472 HKDDITVMI
-481 EMADSMFAT
+481 EMSDSKFAT
-490 AGNDKRIIIW
+490 AGNDKRIVIW
-500 KEDKLNDKYKI
+500 EREIDKHNNTKYKI

-551 INPSKIENSNGFYS
+551 VNPSKIENANGLYS
-565 LKHKINSN
+565 LKQKINST
-573 NGNISCI
+573 NGDITCI

-586 FLIYCTKNSHIE
+586 YLIYCIKNTHIE

-605 KYQFMQSIKGNINE
+605 KYQLMQSIKGGSGI
-619 INCIG
+619 INCIS
-624 QLKDNRV
+624 QLKDNR
-631 IVGSNKGLIKIF
+631 IIIGTEKGIIKIF
-643 ELKPDQETQKI
+643 ELKPDQETQKV
-654 EYQLSENITSI
+654 EYQLSEYIKSI
-665 NGIAINCLECFE
+665 IGLPINCMEVFD
-677 DGSFAVGQKAT
+677 DGSFIVGQKTT

>member
-20 FKKIRNKES
+20 YKKIRNKES

-289 NDILDINYIF
+289 NDILDINYCF

-309 QSIQRCDE
+309 QSIQKCDDK
-317 TNLKNIRKIDEYK
+317 NLKTIKKIDEYK
-330 ILTSGDG
+330 ILTNGESYYMN
-337 FYLNHLEEY
+337 YLEDY
-346 NGNYSSVSKIP
+346 NGEFSVVNKIP
-357 VKYKVTAILLMKG
+357 VKDKITAILLIKG

-381 HYNIQKWVIND
+381 HYNIQEWKINE
-392 NFSNIRE
+392 NFSNVRG
-399 EKVEKEKEKE
+399 EKLEKEKEKE
-409 EDQKEYSLLNSSL
+409 SKESSLLNSSFNL
-422 NIKDD
+422 NDI
-427 DDDDG
+427 DDG
-432 FINRAQTMDFSS
+432 FINRSQTIDLSLS
-444 SSPYAKSSMSQNV
+444 LSKSCVTQNLL
-457 INTNLYKPANSFIST
+457 NNNLYERATSFDST
-472 HKDDITAMI
+472 HKDDITVMI
-481 EMADSMFAT
+481 EMSDSKFAT
-490 AGNDKRIIIW
+490 AGNDKRIVIW
-500 KEDKLNDKYKI
+500 EREIDKHNNTKYKI

-551 INPSKIENSNGFYS
+551 VNPSKIENANGFYS
-565 LKHKINSN
+565 LKQKINST
-573 NGNISCI
+573 NGDITCI

-586 FLIYCTKNSHIE
+586 YLIYCIKNTHIE

-605 KYQFMQSIKGNINE
+605 KYQLMQSIKGGSGI
-619 INCIG
+619 INCIS
-624 QLKDNRV
+624 QLKDNR
-631 IVGSNKGLIKIF
+631 IIIGTEKGIIKIF
-643 ELKPDQETQKI
+643 ELKPDQETQKV
-654 EYQLSENITSI
+654 EYQLSEYIKSI
-665 NGIAINCLECFE
+665 IGLPINCMEVFD
-677 DGSFAVGQKAT
+677 DGSFNVRQKTT

>member
-1 MKSSELCYLCNEK
+1 MKSSELCYLCSEK

-20 FKKIRNKES
+20 YKKIRNKES

-289 NDILDINYIF
+289 NDILDINYCF

-309 QSIQRCDE
+309 QSIQKCDDK
-317 TNLKNIRKIDEYK
+317 NLKTIKKIDEYK
-330 ILTSGDG
+330 ILTNGESYYMN
-337 FYLNHLEEY
+337 YLEDY
-346 NGNYSSVSKIP
+346 NGEFSVVNKIP
-357 VKYKVTAILLMKG
+357 VKDKITAILLIKG

-381 HYNIQKWVIND
+381 HYNIQEWKINE
-392 NFSNIRE
+392 NFSNVRG
-399 EKVEKEKEKE
+399 EKLEKEKEKE
-409 EDQKEYSLLNSSL
+409 SKESSLLNSSFNL
-422 NIKDD
+422 NDI
-427 DDDDG
+427 DDG
-432 FINRAQTMDFSS
+432 FINRSQTIDLSLS
-444 SSPYAKSSMSQNV
+444 LSKSSVTQNLL
-457 INTNLYKPANSFIST
+457 NNNLYERATSFDST
-472 HKDDITAMI
+472 HKDDITVMI
-481 EMADSMFAT
+481 EMSDSKFAT
-490 AGNDKRIIIW
+490 AGNDKRIVIW
-500 KEDKLNDKYKI
+500 EREIDKHNNTKYKI

-551 INPSKIENSNGFYS
+551 VNPSKIENANGFYS
-565 LKHKINSN
+565 LKQKINST
-573 NGNISCI
+573 NGDITCI

-586 FLIYCTKNSHIE
+586 YLIYCIKNTHIE

-605 KYQFMQSIKGNINE
+605 KYQLMQSIKGGSGI
-619 INCIG
+619 INCIS
-624 QLKDNRV
+624 QLKDNR
-631 IVGSNKGLIKIF
+631 IIIGTEKGIIKIF
-643 ELKPDQETQKI
+643 ELKPDQETQKV
-654 EYQLSENITSI
+654 EYQLSEYIKSI
-665 NGIAINCLECFE
+665 IGLPINCMEVFD
-677 DGSFAVGQKAT
+677 DGSFIVGQKTT

>member
-130 ESTEK
+130 EYTEK

-289 NDILDINYIF
+289 NDILDINYCF

-309 QSIQRCDE
+309 QSIQKCDDK
-317 TNLKNIRKIDEYK
+317 NLKTIKKIDEYK
-330 ILTSGDG
+330 ILTNGESYYMN
-337 FYLNHLEEY
+337 YLEDY
-346 NGNYSSVSKIP
+346 NGEFSVVNKIP
-357 VKYKVTAILLMKG
+357 VKDKITAILLIKG

-381 HYNIQKWVIND
+381 HYNIQEWKINE
-392 NFSNIRE
+392 NFSNVRG
-399 EKVEKEKEKE
+399 EKLEKEKEKE
-409 EDQKEYSLLNSSL
+409 SKESSLLNSSFNL
-422 NIKDD
+422 NDI
-427 DDDDG
+427 DDG
-432 FINRAQTMDFSS
+432 FINRSQTIDLSLS
-444 SSPYAKSSMSQNV
+444 LSKSCVTQNLL
-457 INTNLYKPANSFIST
+457 NNNLYERATSFDST
-472 HKDDITAMI
+472 HKDDITVMI
-481 EMADSMFAT
+481 EMSDSKFAT
-490 AGNDKRIIIW
+490 AGNDKRIVIW
-500 KEDKLNDKYKI
+500 EREIDKHNNTKYKI

-551 INPSKIENSNGFYS
+551 VNPSKIENANGFYS
-565 LKHKINSN
+565 LKQKINST
-573 NGNISCI
+573 NGDITCI

-586 FLIYCTKNSHIE
+586 YLIYCIKNTHIE

-605 KYQFMQSIKGNINE
+605 KYQLMQSIKGGSGI
-619 INCIG
+619 INCIS
-624 QLKDNRV
+624 QLKDNR
-631 IVGSNKGLIKIF
+631 IIIGTEKGIIKIF
-643 ELKPDQETQKI
+643 ELKPDQETQKV
-654 EYQLSENITSI
+654 EYQLSEYIKSI
-665 NGIAINCLECFE
+665 IGLPINCMEVFD
-677 DGSFAVGQKAT
+677 DGSFIVGQKTT

>member
-1 MKSSELCYLCNEK
+1 MKSSELCYLCSEK

-289 NDILDINYIF
+289 NDILDINYCF

-309 QSIQRCDE
+309 QSIQKCDDK
-317 TNLKNIRKIDEYK
+317 NLKTIKKIDEYK
-330 ILTSGDG
+330 ILTNGESYYMN
-337 FYLNHLEEY
+337 YLEDY
-346 NGNYSSVSKIP
+346 NGEFSVVNKIP
-357 VKYKVTAILLMKG
+357 VKDKITAILLIKG

-381 HYNIQKWVIND
+381 HYNIQEWKINE
-392 NFSNIRE
+392 NFSNVRG
-399 EKVEKEKEKE
+399 EKLEKEKEKE
-409 EDQKEYSLLNSSL
+409 SKESSPLNSSFNL
-422 NIKDD
+422 NDI
-427 DDDDG
+427 DDG
-432 FINRAQTMDFSS
+432 FINRSQTIDLSLS
-444 SSPYAKSSMSQNV
+444 LSKSSVTQNLL
-457 INTNLYKPANSFIST
+457 NNNLYERATSFDST
-472 HKDDITAMI
+472 HKDDITVMI
-481 EMADSMFAT
+481 EMSDSKFAT
-490 AGNDKRIIIW
+490 AGNDKRIVIW
-500 KEDKLNDKYKI
+500 EREIDKHNNTKYKI

-551 INPSKIENSNGFYS
+551 VNPSKIENANGFYS
-565 LKHKINSN
+565 LKQKINST
-573 NGNISCI
+573 NGDITCI

-586 FLIYCTKNSHIE
+586 YLIYCIKNTHIE

-605 KYQFMQSIKGNINE
+605 KYQLMQSIKGGSGI
-619 INCIG
+619 INCIS
-624 QLKDNRV
+624 QLKDNR
-631 IVGSNKGLIKIF
+631 IIIGTEKGIIKIF
-643 ELKPDQETQKI
+643 ELKPDQETQKV
-654 EYQLSENITSI
+654 EYQLSEYIKSI
-665 NGIAINCLECFE
+665 IGLPINCMEVFD
-677 DGSFAVGQKAT
+677 DGSFIVGQKTT

>member
-1 MKSSELCYLCNEK
+1 MKSSELCYLCSEK

-170 NFNYICAKFREI
+170 NFNYICSKFREI

-289 NDILDINYIF
+289 NDILDINYCF

-309 QSIQRCDE
+309 QSIQKCDDK
-317 TNLKNIRKIDEYK
+317 NLKTIKKIDEYK
-330 ILTSGDG
+330 ILTNGESYYMN
-337 FYLNHLEEY
+337 YLEDY
-346 NGNYSSVSKIP
+346 NGEFSVVNKIP
-357 VKYKVTAILLMKG
+357 VKDKITAILLIKG

-381 HYNIQKWVIND
+381 HYNIQEWKINE
-392 NFSNIRE
+392 NFSNVRG
-399 EKVEKEKEKE
+399 EKLEKEKEKE
-409 EDQKEYSLLNSSL
+409 SKESSLLNSSFNL
-422 NIKDD
+422 NDI
-427 DDDDG
+427 DDG
-432 FINRAQTMDFSS
+432 FINRSQTIDLSLS
-444 SSPYAKSSMSQNV
+444 LSKSSVTQNLL
-457 INTNLYKPANSFIST
+457 NNNLYERATSFDST
-472 HKDDITAMI
+472 HKDDITVMI
-481 EMADSMFAT
+481 EMSDSKFAT
-490 AGNDKRIIIW
+490 AGNDKRIVIW
-500 KEDKLNDKYKI
+500 EREIDKHNNTKYKI

-551 INPSKIENSNGFYS
+551 VNPSKIENANGFYS
-565 LKHKINSN
+565 LKQKINST
-573 NGNISCI
+573 NGDITCI

-586 FLIYCTKNSHIE
+586 YLIYCIKNTHIE

-605 KYQFMQSIKGNINE
+605 KYQLMQSIKGGSGI
-619 INCIG
+619 INCIS
-624 QLKDNRV
+624 QLKDNR
-631 IVGSNKGLIKIF
+631 IIIGTEKGIIKIF
-643 ELKPDQETQKI
+643 ELKPDQETQKV
-654 EYQLSENITSI
+654 EYQLSEYIKSI
-665 NGIAINCLECFE
+665 IGLPINCMEVFD
-677 DGSFAVGQKAT
+677 DGSFIVGQKTT
-688 LHIWKNN
+688 LHVWKNN

>member
-1 MKSSELCYLCNEK
+1 MKSSELCYLCSEK

-20 FKKIRNKES
+20 YKKIRNKES

-130 ESTEK
+130 ESAEK

-289 NDILDINYIF
+289 NDILDINYCF

-309 QSIQRCDE
+309 QSIQKCDDK
-317 TNLKNIRKIDEYK
+317 NLKTIKKIDEYK
-330 ILTSGDG
+330 ILTNGESYYMN
-337 FYLNHLEEY
+337 YLEDY
-346 NGNYSSVSKIP
+346 NGEFSVVNKIP
-357 VKYKVTAILLMKG
+357 VKDKITAILLIKG

-381 HYNIQKWVIND
+381 HYNIQEWKINE
-392 NFSNIRE
+392 NFSNVRG
-399 EKVEKEKEKE
+399 EKLEKEKEKE
-409 EDQKEYSLLNSSL
+409 SKESSPLNSSFNL
-422 NIKDD
+422 NDI
-427 DDDDG
+427 DDG
-432 FINRAQTMDFSS
+432 FINRSQTIDLSLS
-444 SSPYAKSSMSQNV
+444 LSKSSVTQNLL
-457 INTNLYKPANSFIST
+457 NNNLYERATSFDST
-472 HKDDITAMI
+472 HKDDITVMI
-481 EMADSMFAT
+481 EMSDSKFAT
-490 AGNDKRIIIW
+490 AGNDKRIVIW
-500 KEDKLNDKYKI
+500 EREIDKHNNTKYKI

-551 INPSKIENSNGFYS
+551 VNPSKIENANGFYS
-565 LKHKINSN
+565 LKQKINST
-573 NGNISCI
+573 NGDITCI

-586 FLIYCTKNSHIE
+586 YLIYCIKNTHIE

-605 KYQFMQSIKGNINE
+605 KYQLMQSIKGGSGI
-619 INCIG
+619 INCIS
-624 QLKDNRV
+624 QLKDNR
-631 IVGSNKGLIKIF
+631 IIIGTEKGIIKIF
-643 ELKPDQETQKI
+643 ELKPDQETQKV
-654 EYQLSENITSI
+654 EYQLSEYIKSI
-665 NGIAINCLECFE
+665 IGLPINCMEVFD
-677 DGSFAVGQKAT
+677 DGSFIVGQKTT

>member
-1 MKSSELCYLCNEK
+1 MKSSELCYLCSEK

-155 NSINLKNHTFQKFME
+155 NLINLKNHTFQKFME

-289 NDILDINYIF
+289 NDILDINYCF

-309 QSIQRCDE
+309 QSIQKCDDK
-317 TNLKNIRKIDEYK
+317 NLKTIKKIDEYK
-330 ILTSGDG
+330 ILTNGESYYMN
-337 FYLNHLEEY
+337 YLEDY
-346 NGNYSSVSKIP
+346 NGEFSVVNKIP
-357 VKYKVTAILLMKG
+357 VKDKITAILLIKG

-381 HYNIQKWVIND
+381 HYNIQEWKINE
-392 NFSNIRE
+392 NFSNVRG
-399 EKVEKEKEKE
+399 EKLEKEKEKE
-409 EDQKEYSLLNSSL
+409 SKESSLLNSSFNL
-422 NIKDD
+422 NDI
-427 DDDDG
+427 DDG
-432 FINRAQTMDFSS
+432 FINRSQTIDLSLS
-444 SSPYAKSSMSQNV
+444 LSKSCVTQNLL
-457 INTNLYKPANSFIST
+457 NNNLYERATSFDST
-472 HKDDITAMI
+472 HKDDITVMI
-481 EMADSMFAT
+481 EMSDSKFAT
-490 AGNDKRIIIW
+490 AGNDKRIVIW
-500 KEDKLNDKYKI
+500 EREIDKHNNTKYKI

-551 INPSKIENSNGFYS
+551 VNPSKIENANGFYS
-565 LKHKINSN
+565 LKQKINST
-573 NGNISCI
+573 NGDITCI

-586 FLIYCTKNSHIE
+586 YLIYCIKNTHIE

-605 KYQFMQSIKGNINE
+605 KYQLMQSIKGGSGI
-619 INCIG
+619 INCIS
-624 QLKDNRV
+624 QLKDNR
-631 IVGSNKGLIKIF
+631 IIIGTEKGIIKIF
-643 ELKPDQETQKI
+643 ELKPDQETQKV
-654 EYQLSENITSI
+654 EYQLSEYIKSI
-665 NGIAINCLECFE
+665 IGLPINCMEVFD
-677 DGSFAVGQKAT
+677 DGSFIVGQKTT

>member
-1 MKSSELCYLCNEK
+1 MSSPDLCYLCKEK
-14 PYISYK
+14 PFISYK
-20 FKKIRNKES
+20 FKKIRDKES
-29 ARKSSSEE
+29 VKKSSSEKVE
-37 PTHCHRMCPECLIR
+37 HCHRMCAECLIR
-51 YIFIKYI
+51 YIFIKFI
-58 TLFEKPSK
+58 TLFEKPAK

-103 KKCSSHGKIFTK
+103 KKCISHGKEFKK
-115 FCKDCKEDVCDLCLN
+115 FCKNCNEDVCDSCLN
-130 ESTEK
+130 ESIEQ
-135 HYEHRIED
+135 HHDHRIED

-155 NSINLKNHTFQKFME
+155 HSINLKNHTFQKFME
-170 NFNYICAKFREI
+170 SFNHICSQFREI

-223 KLLKMFYSNYY
+223 KILKMFYSNYY

-248 YKYLNQINYELEEVN
+248 YKYLNQINYELEEVD
-263 LIFNK
+263 LIVNK

-289 NDILDINYIF
+289 NDILDINYCF

-309 QSIQRCDE
+309 QSIQKCDDK
-317 TNLKNIRKIDEYK
+317 NLKTIKKIDEYK
-330 ILTSGDG
+330 ILTNGESYYMN
-337 FYLNHLEEY
+337 YLEDY
-346 NGNYSSVSKIP
+346 NGEFSVVNKIP
-357 VKYKVTAILLMKG
+357 VKDKITAILLIKG

-381 HYNIQKWVIND
+381 HYNIQEWKINE
-392 NFSNIRE
+392 NFSNVRG
-399 EKVEKEKEKE
+399 EKLEKEKEKE
-409 EDQKEYSLLNSSL
+409 SKESSLLNSSFNL
-422 NIKDD
+422 NDI
-427 DDDDG
+427 DDG
-432 FINRAQTMDFSS
+432 FINRSQTIDLSLS
-444 SSPYAKSSMSQNV
+444 LSKSSVTQNLL
-457 INTNLYKPANSFIST
+457 NNNLYERATSFDST
-472 HKDDITAMI
+472 HKDDITVMI
-481 EMADSMFAT
+481 EMSDSKFAT
-490 AGNDKRIIIW
+490 AGNDKRIVIW
-500 KEDKLNDKYKI
+500 EREIDKHNNTKYKI

>member
-1 MKSSELCYLCNEK
+1 MKSSELCYLCSEK

-170 NFNYICAKFREI
+170 NFNYICTKFREI

-289 NDILDINYIF
+289 NDILDINYCF

-309 QSIQRCDE
+309 QSIQKCDDK
-317 TNLKNIRKIDEYK
+317 NLKTIKKIDEYK
-330 ILTSGDG
+330 ILTNGESYYMN
-337 FYLNHLEEY
+337 YLEDY
-346 NGNYSSVSKIP
+346 NGEFSVVNKIP
-357 VKYKVTAILLMKG
+357 VKDKITAILLIKG

-381 HYNIQKWVIND
+381 HYNIQEWKINE
-392 NFSNIRE
+392 NFSNVRG
-399 EKVEKEKEKE
+399 EKLEKEKEKE
-409 EDQKEYSLLNSSL
+409 SKESSPLNSSFNL
-422 NIKDD
+422 NDI
-427 DDDDG
+427 DDG
-432 FINRAQTMDFSS
+432 FINRSQTIDLSLS
-444 SSPYAKSSMSQNV
+444 LSKSSVAQNLL
-457 INTNLYKPANSFIST
+457 NNNLYERATSFDST
-472 HKDDITAMI
+472 HKDDITVMI
-481 EMADSMFAT
+481 EMSDSKFAT
-490 AGNDKRIIIW
+490 AGNDKRIVIW
-500 KEDKLNDKYKI
+500 EREIDKHNNTKYKI

-551 INPSKIENSNGFYS
+551 VNPSKIENANGFYS
-565 LKHKINSN
+565 LKQKINST
-573 NGNISCI
+573 NGDITCI

-586 FLIYCTKNSHIE
+586 YLIYCIKNTHIE

-605 KYQFMQSIKGNINE
+605 KYQLMQSIKGGSGI
-619 INCIG
+619 INCIS
-624 QLKDNRV
+624 QLKDNR
-631 IVGSNKGLIKIF
+631 IIIGTEKGIIKIF
-643 ELKPDQETQKI
+643 ELKPDQETQKV
-654 EYQLSENITSI
+654 EYQLSEYIKSI
-665 NGIAINCLECFE
+665 IGLPINCMEVFD
-677 DGSFAVGQKAT
+677 DGSFIVGQKTT

>member
-1 MKSSELCYLCNEK
+1 MKSSELCYLCSEK

-20 FKKIRNKES
+20 YKKIRNKES

-289 NDILDINYIF
+289 NDILDINYCF

-309 QSIQRCDE
+309 QSIQKCDDK
-317 TNLKNIRKIDEYK
+317 NLKTIKKIDEYK
-330 ILTSGDG
+330 ILTNGESYYMN
-337 FYLNHLEEY
+337 YLEDY
-346 NGNYSSVSKIP
+346 NGEFSVVNKIP
-357 VKYKVTAILLMKG
+357 VKDKITAILLIKG

-381 HYNIQKWVIND
+381 HYNIQEWKINE
-392 NFSNIRE
+392 NFSNVRG
-399 EKVEKEKEKE
+399 EKLEKEKEK
-409 EDQKEYSLLNSSL
+409 DSKESSLLNSSFNL
-422 NIKDD
+422 NDI
-427 DDDDG
+427 DDG
-432 FINRAQTMDFSS
+432 FINRSQTIDLSLS
-444 SSPYAKSSMSQNV
+444 LSKSCVTQNLL
-457 INTNLYKPANSFIST
+457 NNNLYERATSFDST
-472 HKDDITAMI
+472 HKDDITVMI
-481 EMADSMFAT
+481 EMSDSKFAT
-490 AGNDKRIIIW
+490 AGNDKRIVIW
-500 KEDKLNDKYKI
+500 EREIDKHNNTKYKI

-551 INPSKIENSNGFYS
+551 VNPSKIENANGFYS
-565 LKHKINSN
+565 LKQKINST
-573 NGNISCI
+573 NGDITCI

-586 FLIYCTKNSHIE
+586 YLIYCIKNTHIE

-605 KYQFMQSIKGNINE
+605 KYQLMQSIKGGSGI
-619 INCIG
+619 INCIS
-624 QLKDNRV
+624 QLKDNR
-631 IVGSNKGLIKIF
+631 IIIGTEKGIIKIF
-643 ELKPDQETQKI
+643 ELKPDQETQKV
-654 EYQLSENITSI
+654 EYQLSEYIKSI
-665 NGIAINCLECFE
+665 IGLPINCMEVFD
-677 DGSFAVGQKAT
+677 DGSFIVGQKTT

>member
-1 MKSSELCYLCNEK
+1 MKSSELCYLCSEK

-20 FKKIRNKES
+20 YKKIRNKES

-289 NDILDINYIF
+289 NDILDINYCF

-309 QSIQRCDE
+309 QSIQKCDDK
-317 TNLKNIRKIDEYK
+317 NLKTIKKIDEYK
-330 ILTSGDG
+330 ILTNGESYYMN
-337 FYLNHLEEY
+337 YLEDY
-346 NGNYSSVSKIP
+346 NGEFSVVNKIP
-357 VKYKVTAILLMKG
+357 VKDKITAILLIKG

-381 HYNIQKWVIND
+381 HYNIQEWKINE
-392 NFSNIRE
+392 NFSNVRG
-399 EKVEKEKEKE
+399 EKLEKEKEKE
-409 EDQKEYSLLNSSL
+409 SKESSPLNSSFNL
-422 NIKDD
+422 NDI
-427 DDDDG
+427 DDG
-432 FINRAQTMDFSS
+432 FINRSQTIDLSLS
-444 SSPYAKSSMSQNV
+444 LSKSSVAQNLL
-457 INTNLYKPANSFIST
+457 NNNLYERATSFDST
-472 HKDDITAMI
+472 HKDDITVMI
-481 EMADSMFAT
+481 EMSDSKFAT
-490 AGNDKRIIIW
+490 AGNDKRIVIW
-500 KEDKLNDKYKI
+500 EREIDKHNNTKYKI

-551 INPSKIENSNGFYS
+551 VNPSKIENANGFYS
-565 LKHKINSN
+565 LKQKINST
-573 NGNISCI
+573 NGDITCI

-586 FLIYCTKNSHIE
+586 YLIYCIKNTHIE

-605 KYQFMQSIKGNINE
+605 KYQLMQSIKGGSGI
-619 INCIG
+619 INCIS
-624 QLKDNRV
+624 QLKDNR
-631 IVGSNKGLIKIF
+631 IIIGTEKGIIKIF
-643 ELKPDQETQKI
+643 ELKPDQETQKV
-654 EYQLSENITSI
+654 EYQLSEYIKSI
-665 NGIAINCLECFE
+665 IGLPINCMEVFD
-677 DGSFAVGQKAT
+677 DGSFIVGQKTT

>member
-289 NDILDINYIF
+289 NDILDINYCF

-309 QSIQRCDE
+309 QSIQKCDDK
-317 TNLKNIRKIDEYK
+317 NLKTIKKIDEYK
-330 ILTSGDG
+330 ILTNGESYYMN
-337 FYLNHLEEY
+337 YLEDY
-346 NGNYSSVSKIP
+346 NGEFSVVNKIP
-357 VKYKVTAILLMKG
+357 VKDKITAILLIKG

-381 HYNIQKWVIND
+381 HYNIQEWKINE
-392 NFSNIRE
+392 NFSNVRG
-399 EKVEKEKEKE
+399 EKLEKEKEKE
-409 EDQKEYSLLNSSL
+409 SKESSPLNSSFNL
-422 NIKDD
+422 NDI
-427 DDDDG
+427 DDG
-432 FINRAQTMDFSS
+432 FINRSQTIDLSLS
-444 SSPYAKSSMSQNV
+444 LSKSSVAQNLL
-457 INTNLYKPANSFIST
+457 NNNLYERATSFDST
-472 HKDDITAMI
+472 HKDDITVMI
-481 EMADSMFAT
+481 EMSDSKFAT
-490 AGNDKRIIIW
+490 AGNDKRIVIW
-500 KEDKLNDKYKI
+500 EREIDKHNNTKYKI

-551 INPSKIENSNGFYS
+551 VNPSKIENANGFYS
-565 LKHKINSN
+565 LKQKINST
-573 NGNISCI
+573 NGDITCI

-586 FLIYCTKNSHIE
+586 YLIYCIKNTHIE

-605 KYQFMQSIKGNINE
+605 KYQLMQSIKGGSGI
-619 INCIG
+619 INCIS
-624 QLKDNRV
+624 QLKDNR
-631 IVGSNKGLIKIF
+631 IIIGTEKGIIKIF
-643 ELKPDQETQKI
+643 ELKPDQETQKV
-654 EYQLSENITSI
+654 EYQLSEYIKSI
-665 NGIAINCLECFE
+665 IGLPINCMEVFD
-677 DGSFAVGQKAT
+677 DGSFIVGQKTT

>member
-1 MKSSELCYLCNEK
+1 MKSSELCYLCSEK

-20 FKKIRNKES
+20 YKKIRNKES

-289 NDILDINYIF
+289 NDILDINYCF

-309 QSIQRCDE
+309 QSIQKCDDK
-317 TNLKNIRKIDEYK
+317 NLKTIKKIDEYK
-330 ILTSGDG
+330 ILTNGESYYMN
-337 FYLNHLEEY
+337 YLEDY
-346 NGNYSSVSKIP
+346 NGEFSVVNKIP
-357 VKYKVTAILLMKG
+357 VKDKITAILLIKG

-381 HYNIQKWVIND
+381 HYNIQEWKINE
-392 NFSNIRE
+392 NFSNVRG
-399 EKVEKEKEKE
+399 EKLEKEKEKE
-409 EDQKEYSLLNSSL
+409 SKESSPLNSSFNL
-422 NIKDD
+422 NDI
-427 DDDDG
+427 DDG
-432 FINRAQTMDFSS
+432 FINRSQTIDLSLS
-444 SSPYAKSSMSQNV
+444 LSKSCVTQNLL
-457 INTNLYKPANSFIST
+457 NNNLYERATSFDST
-472 HKDDITAMI
+472 HKDDITVMI
-481 EMADSMFAT
+481 EMSDSKFAT
-490 AGNDKRIIIW
+490 AGNDKRIVIW
-500 KEDKLNDKYKI
+500 EREIDKHNNTKYKI

-551 INPSKIENSNGFYS
+551 VNPSKIENANGFYS
-565 LKHKINSN
+565 LKQKINST
-573 NGNISCI
+573 NGDITCI

-586 FLIYCTKNSHIE
+586 YLIYCIKNTHIE

-605 KYQFMQSIKGNINE
+605 KYQLMQSIKGGSGI
-619 INCIG
+619 INCIS
-624 QLKDNRV
+624 QLKDNR
-631 IVGSNKGLIKIF
+631 IIIGTEKGIIKIF
-643 ELKPDQETQKI
+643 ELKPDQETQKV
-654 EYQLSENITSI
+654 EYQLSEYIKSI
-665 NGIAINCLECFE
+665 IGLPINCMEVFD
-677 DGSFAVGQKAT
+677 DGSFIVGQKTT

>member
-1 MKSSELCYLCNEK
+1 MKSSELCYLCSEK

-20 FKKIRNKES
+20 YKKIRNKES

-170 NFNYICAKFREI
+170 NFNCVCAKFREI

-289 NDILDINYIF
+289 NDILDINYCF

-309 QSIQRCDE
+309 QSIQKCDDK
-317 TNLKNIRKIDEYK
+317 NLKTIKKIDEYK
-330 ILTSGDG
+330 ILTNGESYYMN
-337 FYLNHLEEY
+337 YLEDY
-346 NGNYSSVSKIP
+346 NGEFSVVNKIP
-357 VKYKVTAILLMKG
+357 VKDKITAILLIKG

-381 HYNIQKWVIND
+381 HYNIQEWKINE
-392 NFSNIRE
+392 NFSNVRG
-399 EKVEKEKEKE
+399 EKLEKEKEKE
-409 EDQKEYSLLNSSL
+409 SKESSLLNSSFNL
-422 NIKDD
+422 NDI
-427 DDDDG
+427 DDG
-432 FINRAQTMDFSS
+432 FINRSQTIDLSLS
-444 SSPYAKSSMSQNV
+444 LSKSCVTQNLL
-457 INTNLYKPANSFIST
+457 NNNLYERATSFDST
-472 HKDDITAMI
+472 HKDDITVMI
-481 EMADSMFAT
+481 EMSDSKFAT
-490 AGNDKRIIIW
+490 AGNDKRIVIW
-500 KEDKLNDKYKI
+500 EREIDKHNNTKYKI

-551 INPSKIENSNGFYS
+551 VNPSKIENANGFYS
-565 LKHKINSN
+565 LKQKINST
-573 NGNISCI
+573 NGDITCI

-586 FLIYCTKNSHIE
+586 YLIYCIKNTHIE

-605 KYQFMQSIKGNINE
+605 KYQLMQSIKGGSGI
-619 INCIG
+619 INCIS
-624 QLKDNRV
+624 QLKDNR
-631 IVGSNKGLIKIF
+631 IIIGTEKGIIKIF
-643 ELKPDQETQKI
+643 ELKPDQETQKV
-654 EYQLSENITSI
+654 EYQLSEYIKSI
-665 NGIAINCLECFE
+665 IGLPINCMEVFD
-677 DGSFAVGQKAT
+677 DGSFIVGQKTT

>member
-20 FKKIRNKES
+20 YKKIRNKES

-289 NDILDINYIF
+289 NDILDINYCF

-309 QSIQRCDE
+309 QSIQKCDDK
-317 TNLKNIRKIDEYK
+317 NLKTIKKIDEYK
-330 ILTSGDG
+330 ILTNGESYYMN
-337 FYLNHLEEY
+337 YLEDY
-346 NGNYSSVSKIP
+346 NGEFSVVNKIP
-357 VKYKVTAILLMKG
+357 VKDKITAILLIKG

-381 HYNIQKWVIND
+381 HYNIQEWKINE
-392 NFSNIRE
+392 NFSNVRG
-399 EKVEKEKEKE
+399 EKLEKEKEKE
-409 EDQKEYSLLNSSL
+409 SKESSLLNSSFNL
-422 NIKDD
+422 NDI
-427 DDDDG
+427 DDG
-432 FINRAQTMDFSS
+432 FINRSQTIDLSLS
-444 SSPYAKSSMSQNV
+444 LSKSCVTQNLL
-457 INTNLYKPANSFIST
+457 NNNLYERATSFDST
-472 HKDDITAMI
+472 HKDDITVMI
-481 EMADSMFAT
+481 EMSDSKFAT
-490 AGNDKRIIIW
+490 AGNDKRIVIW
-500 KEDKLNDKYKI
+500 EREIDKHNNTKYKI

-551 INPSKIENSNGFYS
+551 VNPSKIENANGFYS
-565 LKHKINSN
+565 LKQKINST
-573 NGNISCI
+573 NGDITCI

-586 FLIYCTKNSHIE
+586 YLIYCIKNTHIE

-605 KYQFMQSIKGNINE
+605 KYQLMQSIKGGSGI
-619 INCIG
+619 INCIS
-624 QLKDNRV
+624 QLKDNR
-631 IVGSNKGLIKIF
+631 IIIGTEKGIIKIF
-643 ELKPDQETQKI
+643 ELKPDQETQKV
-654 EYQLSENITSI
+654 EYQLSEYIKSI
-665 NGIAINCLECFE
+665 IGLPINCMEVFD
-677 DGSFAVGQKAT
+677 DGSFIVGQKTT

>member
-20 FKKIRNKES
+20 YKKIRNKES

-289 NDILDINYIF
+289 NDILDINYCF

-309 QSIQRCDE
+309 QSIQKCDDK
-317 TNLKNIRKIDEYK
+317 NLKTIKKIDEYK
-330 ILTSGDG
+330 ILTNGESNYMN
-337 FYLNHLEEY
+337 YLEDY
-346 NGNYSSVSKIP
+346 NGEFSEVTKIP
-357 VKYKVTAILLMKG
+357 VNDKITSILIIKG

-376 FGKKS
+376 LGKQS
-381 HYNIQKWVIND
+381 NYNIQEWKINE
-392 NFSNIRE
+392 NFSNVRG
-399 EKVEKEKEKE
+399 EKLEKEKEKE
-409 EDQKEYSLLNSSL
+409 SKESSPLNSSFNL
-422 NIKDD
+422 NDI
-427 DDDDG
+427 DDG
-432 FINRAQTMDFSS
+432 FINRSQTIDLSLS
-444 SSPYAKSSMSQNV
+444 LSKSCVTQNLL
-457 INTNLYKPANSFIST
+457 NNNLYERATSFDST
-472 HKDDITAMI
+472 HKDDITVMI
-481 EMADSMFAT
+481 EMSDSKFAT
-490 AGNDKRIIIW
+490 AGNDKRIVIW
-500 KEDKLNDKYKI
+500 EREIDKHNNTKYKI

-551 INPSKIENSNGFYS
+551 VNPSKIENANGFYS
-565 LKHKINSN
+565 LKQKINST
-573 NGNISCI
+573 NGDITCI

-586 FLIYCTKNSHIE
+586 YLIYCIKNTHIE

-605 KYQFMQSIKGNINE
+605 KYQLMQSIKGGSGI
-619 INCIG
+619 INCIS
-624 QLKDNRV
+624 QLKDNR
-631 IVGSNKGLIKIF
+631 IIIGTEKGIIKIF
-643 ELKPDQETQKI
+643 ELKPDQETQKV
-654 EYQLSENITSI
+654 EYQLSEYIKSI
-665 NGIAINCLECFE
+665 IGLPINCMEVFD
-677 DGSFAVGQKAT
+677 DGSFIVGQKTT